1 MVIILPKEIW
11 WILLIILWIYI
22 TKGNIHHNIMI
33 IITLWLFNIAVEN
46 GP

>member
-1 MVIILPKEIW
+1 MMDTFNHIMDIY
-11 WILLIILWIYI
+11 IYI